1 VSIVEVN
8 NNNMIANGEGAE
20 HDSLLQPC
28 CIEGCDRYGTR
39 LLSSLRDNYQ
49 LKESHSGRVCEGHY
63 RRDLRS
69 FKREYSN
76 RTLISKMQANIQ
88 CPPQENKHLSVL

>member
-1 VSIVEVN
+1 MFVLTVIYRKAS
-8 NNNMIANGEGAE
+8 GEGIE

-49 LKESHSGRVCEGHY
+49 LKDDHSGRVCEGHY

-69 FKREYSN
+69 FKR
-76 RTLISKMQANIQ
+76 
-88 CPPQENKHLSVL
+88 